1 MRWYMRIGTRTVRVG
16 KGSGSVS
23 SGTTLTGF
31 ATVVASASVVFAEDA
46 VDEPLVRWRKE
57 DPATT
62 ATAITVRTIRAG
74 RTRIETQLYLLW
86 GPPYSAVVEN
96 SDPIEWQTQG
106 ARVLH
111 DDVIRIEEHDVRTP
125 AGQEFAFPMILSPGF
140 AKVVPILPNGDVV
153 LVRQYRYA
161 IGLVTLEVPAGALSP
176 GEDPLE
182 CARRELGEETFLM
195 SDALEALGEFCTSPG
210 RMNERGYI
218 FLATNCRPDPT
229 ARQDEPTEPVAMPL
243 KDAVGLIGTG
253 ILAAPSSLALLLAQ
267 RRLAGLDR

>member
-1 MRWYMRIGTRTVRVG
+1 M
-16 KGSGSVS
+16 
-23 SGTTLTGF
+23 
-31 ATVVASASVVFAEDA
+31 ASASVVFAEDA

-86 GPPYSAVVEN
+86 GQPYSAVVEN

-111 DDVIRIEEHDVRTP
+111 DDVIRIEEHDVLTTD
-125 AGQEFAFPMILSPGF
+125 GHELTFPVILSPGF
-140 AKVVPILPNGDVV
+140 AKVVPLLPNGDVV

-161 IGLVTLEVPAGALSP
+161 IGMVTLEVPAGVLNP

-182 CARRELGEETFLM
+182 CARRELGEETLLM
-195 SDALEALGEFCTSPG
+195 SDAFESLGEFCTSPG

-218 FLATNCRPDPT
+218 FLATNCLPDPT
-229 ARQDEPTEPVAMPL
+229 AQQDEPTEPVAMPL
-243 KDAVGLIGTG
+243 EDAVGLIGTE

>member
-1 MRWYMRIGTRTVRVG
+1 MRVG

-23 SGTTLTGF
+23 SGTSLTGS
-31 ATVVASASVVFAEDA
+31 ATVVASACFVVVAGAAE
-46 VDEPLVRWRKE
+46 EFEVRWRSE
-57 DPATT
+57 EPATT
-62 ATAITVRTIRAG
+62 ATTIAVRTIRAG
-74 RTRIETQLYLLW
+74 RTRIEKQLYLLLLQ
-86 GPPYSAVVEN
+86 PYSADVEN
-96 SDPIEWQTQG
+96 SGPTEWQTRDV
-106 ARVLH
+106 RVLH

-229 ARQDEPTEPVAMPL
+229 AQQDEPTEPVAMPL
-243 KDAVGLIGTG
+243 GDAVGLIGTE